1 VTERERER
9 EREREVLK
17 VEGELADQLH
27 VPRSSD
33 KTVDFLSCVQKSSIN
48 IGMQSDIIALTYID
62 LYFHLDSI
70 EK

>member
-1 VTERERER
+1 VTER

-33 KTVDFLSCVQKSSIN
+33 KTVDFLSCVQK
-48 IGMQSDIIALTYID
+48 LTYFD